1 MKLYI
6 GNLSWGT
13 TTEDLKSHFEQ
24 FGAVSDAIV
33 ITDRQSGRSRGFGF
47 VTMDNDEEAS
57 KMGRV
62 DVVLKDKDTATV
74 CWIEPSDE
82 SASLMLADV
91 HLDGTVTNR
100 RTVAEVSPSRSSGFP
115 RLAKVQGG
123 ILVAWTD
130 VDRDKGIST
139 KFFSN

>member
-47 VTMDNDEEAS
+47 VTMDNNDEAN
-57 KMGRV
+57 K
-62 DVVLKDKDTATV
+62 A
-74 CWIEPSDE
+74 IEE
-82 SASLMLADV
+82 CGGKE
-91 HLDGTVTNR
+91 LDGREIKCSEAT
-100 RTVAEVSPSRSSGFP
+100 P
-115 RLAKVQGG
+115 RK
-123 ILVAWTD
+123 TEH
-130 VDRDKGIST
+130 
-139 KFFSN
+139 

>member
-47 VTMDNDEEAS
+47 VTMDSDEEAN
-57 KMGRV
+57 KALEECN
-62 DVVLKDKDTATV
+62 DV
-74 CWIEPSDE
+74 E
-82 SASLMLADV
+82 
-91 HLDGTVTNR
+91 LDGRAIKCSEATPRKTV
-100 RTVAEVSPSRSSGFP
+100 
-115 RLAKVQGG
+115 
-123 ILVAWTD
+123 
-130 VDRDKGIST
+130 
-139 KFFSN
+139 

>member
-24 FGAVSDAIV
+24 FGSVSDAIV

-57 KMGRV
+57 K
-62 DVVLKDKDTATV
+62 A
-74 CWIEPSDE
+74 IEECSGHE
-82 SASLMLADV
+82 
-91 HLDGTVTNR
+91 LDGREIKCSEAT
-100 RTVAEVSPSRSSGFP
+100 P
-115 RLAKVQGG
+115 RK
-123 ILVAWTD
+123 TEH
-130 VDRDKGIST
+130 
-139 KFFSN
+139 